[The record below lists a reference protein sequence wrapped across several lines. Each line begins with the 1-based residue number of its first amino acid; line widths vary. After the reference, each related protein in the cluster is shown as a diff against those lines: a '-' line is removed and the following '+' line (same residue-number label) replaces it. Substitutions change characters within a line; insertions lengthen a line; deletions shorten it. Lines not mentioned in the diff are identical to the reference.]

1 MVCGV
6 KVSHALLALPL
17 LAAACGSGDAAG
29 SDETSV
35 VAAVYPLEF
44 VAHAI
49 AGDAATVEDLTPAG
63 QEPHDI
69 ELTSGQIV
77 EVSDADLLIYIGED
91 FQPALEDVIPDVEGE
106 TLDALDEVDV
116 LESGDQ
122 VDPHMWLDP
131 LRLIEV
137 AGAAADHLS
146 EIDAAH
152 AKTYMRNYRSLAG
165 DLLALDRY
173 FEKTLELCERN
184 EIVTSHDAFGYL
196 ADRYGLEQIGIAG
209 IDPESEPS
217 PQRLAEVADFVREH
231 DVKTIF
237 FEELLP
243 PAVADTIA
251 EETGATTRPLNPLES
266 PPEEGDYI
274 SAMRANLRSLQEGL
288 GCE

>member
-1 MVCGV
+1 MVYGMRV
-6 KVSHALLALPL
+6 PHVLLALL
-17 LAAACGSGDAAG
+17 LLPAGCGSGEASG
-29 SDETSV
+29 SDEASV

-44 VAHAI
+44 VARTV

-77 EVSDADLLIYIGED
+77 EVSGADLLIYIGED
-91 FQPALEDVIPDVEGE
+91 FQPALEDVLPDVEGE
-106 TLDALDEVDV
+106 TLDALDEVGA

-131 LRLIEV
+131 QRLSRLSDV
-137 AGAAADHLS
+137 TADKLSDLDPDNAGTYRGNARDLVSKLEELDTEYNDGLQHCDSRELVT
-146 EIDAAH
+146 AH
-152 AKTYMRNYRSLAG
+152 
-165 DLLALDRY
+165 
-173 FEKTLELCERN
+173 E
-184 EIVTSHDAFGYL
+184 AFAYL
-196 ADRYGLEQIGIAG
+196 ADRYGLEQVGIAG

-266 PPEEGDYI
+266 PPEDGDYL
-274 SAMRANLRSLQEGL
+274 SAMRVNLGSLQEGL